1 MMAKN
6 VSKIL
11 QYIKQFHSE
20 KLSADRVDFLYG
32 RNCSLGLGAHSVDS
46 FGKLMGNQQR

>member
-1 MMAKN
+1 MATK

-20 KLSADRVDFLYG
+20 KLSADRVEFFWG
-32 RNCSLGLGAHSVDS
+32 RKWQ
-46 FGKLMGNQQR
+46 KLLTRTEEHTENILLKN